1 MTLNKK
7 RIRKTLW
14 KINLSFYNRAQIHIH
29 MGRKSWK
36 YFGDYNVNT
45 SFVVVRRKCALFP
58 NKNGKET
65 NFPWYATN
73 KPQRKPKRWYRMQCI
88 IKINSLFPNAHK
100 TCVEYSTP
108 VRYVDDFASRWYAH
122 FYCHPFRLRQHV
134 PNTIITQ

>member
-1 MTLNKK
+1 MDIVPSMTLNKK

-14 KINLSFYNRAQIHIH
+14 KINLSFYNRAQIHIQ

-100 TCVEYSTP
+100 TCGKAAYIQHLCDMLTILQA
-108 VRYVDDFASRWYAH
+108 DDTHIFIAIH
-122 FYCHPFRLRQHV
+122 FD
-134 PNTIITQ
+134 